1 MDTAKAANLFAT
13 DRAAELLDYVNPP
26 IGRGKVIDFKLSPLI
41 AGGFANLF
49 PSLGNY
55 GFSLSFGM
63 QILILSEMKKNWH
76 IYTTN
81 HRFNAIVS
89 QL

>member
-41 AGGFANLF
+41 AGGFFFIFRKLWF
-49 PSLGNY
+49 
-55 GFSLSFGM
+55 FSFRM
-63 QILILSEMKKNWH
+63 HILIVSEMKKNWH

-81 HRFNAIVS
+81 IVGNRG
-89 QL
+89 LP